1 MKIRITHKTLPKME
15 VEVSESSI
23 QEYLERLRGA
33 KEGDL
38 VMLTLLS
45 AVKFEEIISIME
57 VK

>member
-1 MKIRITHKTLPKME
+1 ME